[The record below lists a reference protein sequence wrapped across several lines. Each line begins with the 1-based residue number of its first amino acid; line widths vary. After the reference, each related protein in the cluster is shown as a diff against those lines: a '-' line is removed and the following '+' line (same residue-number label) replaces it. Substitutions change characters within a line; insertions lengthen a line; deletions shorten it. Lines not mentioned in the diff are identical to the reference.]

1 MSREVR
7 YRVVTSVSRWK
18 QIPWNNVSNV
28 ATLKDVAEHA
38 GLGLGTV
45 SRALSGHPN
54 VRPET
59 RRKVEEAARLLGYS
73 SNGLARALRRN
84 RSYSVGLILP
94 DLENEFYTTAASVV
108 QRLLR
113 AEGYRLLVSCN
124 NNSAEVDLELLR
136 SLMESRVDGIVHAPC
151 TPEGA
156 DSVRAANPRVP
167 VVEYARRSSAR
178 GVDSVIG
185 DDERGASEVVHHLAE
200 LGHRRIAMIAGP
212 GELSTTVD
220 RVRGFQDACVRLG
233 LPKRGCPVL
242 HGPSYDAQWGEA
254 ATNRILDRHPGVTA
268 IFTSGARGS
277 LGALKALREREV
289 AVPSDLSL
297 VGFLGPD
304 WLDVT
309 NPPLTRYVLPL
320 AEMSTM
326 TARLLLERMQHPREP
341 HALEPNVMRFE
352 GKLVV
357 RESTAPPRAREL
369 RS

>member
-1 MSREVR
+1 M
-7 YRVVTSVSRWK
+7 
-18 QIPWNNVSNV
+18 
-28 ATLKDVAEHA
+28 ATLKDVAQRT

-59 RRKVEEAARLLGYS
+59 RRKVQEAARELGYS

-113 AEGYRLLVSCN
+113 DEGYRLLVSCN
-124 NNSAEVDLELLR
+124 NNSSEVDAELLR

-156 DSVRAANPRVP
+156 DLVRAADPRVP

-185 DDERGASEVVHHLAE
+185 DDERGAAEVVRHLVD
-200 LGHRRIAMIAGP
+200 LGHRRIAMVAGP
-212 GELSTTVD
+212 PELSTTAD
-220 RVRGFQDACVRLG
+220 RVRGFHDACARFG

-242 HGPSYDAQWGEA
+242 HGPSYDARWGEA
-254 ATNRILDRHPGVTA
+254 ATRQILDRHPGVTA
-268 IFTSGARGS
+268 IFISGSRGA
-277 LGALKALREREV
+277 LGALKAVRDRHV
-289 AVPSDLSL
+289 SVPRDLSL
-297 VGFLGPD
+297 VGFLGPEL
-304 WLDVT
+304 LDVA

-320 AEMSTM
+320 EEMSTM
-326 TARLLLERMQHPREP
+326 TARLLLDRIQHPREQ
-341 HALEPNVMRFE
+341 AAAEPNVMRFE
-352 GKLVV
+352 GKLMV
-357 RESTAPPRAREL
+357 RESTAPPREHEL
-369 RS
+369 PRSGGS